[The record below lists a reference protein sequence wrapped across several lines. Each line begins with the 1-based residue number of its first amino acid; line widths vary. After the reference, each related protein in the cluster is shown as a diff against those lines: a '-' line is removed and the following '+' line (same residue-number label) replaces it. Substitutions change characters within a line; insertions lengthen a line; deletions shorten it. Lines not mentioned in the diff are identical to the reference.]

1 MNELAATENGVVRE
15 TRAHLEALRARHP
28 GAPKK
33 QMVALYLL
41 GLEREQIVA
50 VSYHEDTL
58 RDRIEEL
65 DVDEG
70 VRDVVRYAMRWI
82 WKEEQM
88 HAIFIRGALL
98 LQGGLLLRA
107 RAFVQQLMGAIAGW
121 ATSVLH
127 HVPWKKAPISRF
139 WANVFTLVGVVL
151 GKVPR
156 PVLKEMRQVSFR
168 DYCRFSLSA
177 EHTAALCWQR
187 VGELAEEAGEAP
199 EAFAPYQQM
208 ATDENHH
215 GRIFAVFLEAFDE
228 SERLLPDWDADRLA
242 AAIADIGEFYLPPA
256 RRPGARAMSLG
267 RGGRVAVGRGGAQ
280 DDKSAVLTSTLADAG
295 FAEMLAE
302 RAKAVGK
309 PVRELTVAIKPAFM
323 RGYSLRDASVF
334 VDPELVRGLAVAAR
348 EVGCRDVAIL
358 ESACIYAWYFANRD
372 VRSVAR
378 YLGYDFPEARL
389 VDVAE
394 DSVPHR
400 YRRGM
405 AHYQVAA
412 TWRDADVRIAFG
424 KLASHP
430 VDQLYLSLAQLEG
443 LGARQSEFVFVDRQ
457 AHRGQAAAA
466 MIGEFPPHF
475 ALIDAYDAVSDG
487 LLGVIACPHPKRP
500 RRIYA
505 GQDAIAVDLVAS
517 RHVGED
523 PRGSSHLSDAL
534 QWFDDPSERIAVVGC
549 DELLEDWTSPCHN
562 EVSAVLSF
570 LSYPV
575 YLLLSGRG
583 SLFMPEMDLAAF
595 PPIEPPS
602 VMLRGARG
610 FMRWLLGTRLP
621 PAP

>member
-1 MNELAATENGVVRE
+1 MNELAATEDGVVRE
-15 TRAHLEALRARHP
+15 TEAHLEALRARYP

-58 RDRIEEL
+58 RDRIEAL
-65 DVDEG
+65 AVDEG
-70 VRDVVRYAMRWI
+70 VREIVRYAMRWI

-98 LQGGLLLRA
+98 RQGGLSLRTQ
-107 RAFVQQLMGAIAGW
+107 AFMQQLMGAIAGW

-127 HVPWKKAPISRF
+127 HVPWTKAPLSRF
-139 WANVFTLVGVVL
+139 WAHVFTLVGVVL

-156 PVLKEMRQVSFR
+156 PVLKELRHVSFR

-177 EHTAALCWQR
+177 EHTAAICWQR
-187 VGELAEEAGEAP
+187 VGELAKEAGDAP

-208 ATDENHH
+208 ATDEGHH
-215 GRIFAVFLEAFDE
+215 GRIFALLLEAFDE
-228 SERLLPDWDADRLA
+228 DERLLPGWDAERLA
-242 AAIADIGEFYLPPA
+242 AAIAEIGEFYLPPA
-256 RRPGARAMSLG
+256 RRPSARAMALG
-267 RGGRVAVGRGGAQ
+267 RGGEVAVAAGA
-280 DDKSAVLTSTLADAG
+280 DKAAVLDEALAGAG
-295 FAEMLAE
+295 FLEMLAE
-302 RAKAVGK
+302 RAEAVGK
-309 PVRELTVAIKPAFM
+309 PIDELTVAIKPAFM
-323 RGYSLRDASVF
+323 RGYSLRDRSVF
-334 VDPELVRGLAVAAR
+334 VDAELVRGLAVAAR
-348 EVGCRDVAIL
+348 AAGCRDVAIL
-358 ESACIYAWYFANRD
+358 ENACIYEWYFANRD
-372 VRSVAR
+372 VRSVGR

-405 AHYQVAA
+405 AQYQVPA

-443 LGARQSEFVFVDRQ
+443 LGAQQSEFVFVDRQ

-466 MIGEFPPHF
+466 MIGELPPHF
-475 ALIDAYDAVSDG
+475 AMIDAYDAVADG
-487 LLGVIACPHPKRP
+487 LLGIIACPRPKRP
-500 RRIYA
+500 LRVYA
-505 GQDAIAVDLVAS
+505 GRDAIAVDLVAT
-517 RHVGED
+517 RHAGED

-534 QWFDDPSERIAVVGC
+534 QWFDDPSDRIVVVGC
-549 DELLEDWTSPCHN
+549 DEPVAGWVSPCHN

-595 PPIEPPS
+595 PAIGEPS